1 MPNYYSLYEQETP
14 FVLNANFIGDKIIK
28 NLGFMVGAFY
38 GGMPVSSFVGKS
50 MNAITRSMWNAA
62 RANRLAQIG
71 RGVEAAK
78 VADNFRKGL

>member
-1 MPNYYSLYEQETP
+1 
-14 FVLNANFIGDKIIK
+14 
-28 NLGFMVGAFY
+28 MVGAFY

-50 MNAITRSMWNAA
+50 MNAVTRSMWNAA

-71 RGVEAAK
+71 RGVKAAD